1 MKIVCSLCLAEI
13 TDDTL
18 PEHWA
23 KEHLVE
29 LDDLVEGN
37 NENLRQTLPQN
48 S

>member
-18 PEHWA
+18 PEHWE

-29 LDDLVEGN
+29 LDELAEVKDERIQKDTN
-37 NENLRQTLPQN
+37 
-48 S
+48 